1 MAASMS
7 RRTSR
12 RLDACGTVRALC
24 GQPNSGCPLSIRSIT
39 LSAQSPEGSN
49 LRMSVTIQVRV
60 DETVKNEAAL
70 VLADA
75 GLNLSTA
82 VWMFLVRVARER
94 ALPFDPF
101 DNAGPFPPPPHAPNE
116 ETIAAIRAA
125 ERGELV
131 RIGHPSNLI
140 ADLDAD

>member
-1 MAASMS
+1 
-7 RRTSR
+7 
-12 RLDACGTVRALC
+12 
-24 GQPNSGCPLSIRSIT
+24 
-39 LSAQSPEGSN
+39 
-49 LRMSVTIQVRV
+49 MSVTIQVRV

-70 VLADA
+70 VLANA

-82 VWMFLVRVARER
+82 VRMFLVRVAKER

-101 DNAGPFPPPPHAPNE
+101 DKAGPTPPPPHAPNE

-131 RIGHPSNLI
+131 RVGHPSTLI

>member
-1 MAASMS
+1 
-7 RRTSR
+7 
-12 RLDACGTVRALC
+12 
-24 GQPNSGCPLSIRSIT
+24 
-39 LSAQSPEGSN
+39 
-49 LRMSVTIQVRV
+49 MSVTIKVRV

-82 VWMFLVRVARER
+82 VRMFLVRVARER
-94 ALPFDPF
+94 SLPFDPF
-101 DNAGPFPPPPHAPNE
+101 DKAGPIPPPPHAPNE
-116 ETIAAIRAA
+116 ETIAAIQAA
-125 ERGELV
+125 ERGDLI

>member
-1 MAASMS
+1 
-7 RRTSR
+7 
-12 RLDACGTVRALC
+12 
-24 GQPNSGCPLSIRSIT
+24 
-39 LSAQSPEGSN
+39 
-49 LRMSVTIQVRV
+49 MSVTIQVRV

-82 VWMFLVRVARER
+82 VQMFLVRVAKEC

-101 DNAGPFPPPPHAPNE
+101 DKAGQISPPPHAPNE
-116 ETIAAIRAA
+116 ETIAVIQAA
-125 ERGELV
+125 EGGELV
-131 RIGHPSNLI
+131 HVGHPADLI

>member
-1 MAASMS
+1 
-7 RRTSR
+7 
-12 RLDACGTVRALC
+12 
-24 GQPNSGCPLSIRSIT
+24 
-39 LSAQSPEGSN
+39 
-49 LRMSVTIQVRV
+49 MSVTIQVRV

-82 VWMFLVRVARER
+82 VRMFLVRVARER

-125 ERGELV
+125 ERGELIH
-131 RIGHPSNLI
+131 IGHPSNLI

>member
-1 MAASMS
+1 
-7 RRTSR
+7 
-12 RLDACGTVRALC
+12 
-24 GQPNSGCPLSIRSIT
+24 
-39 LSAQSPEGSN
+39 
-49 LRMSVTIQVRV
+49 MSVTIQVRV
-60 DETVKNEAAL
+60 DETVKDEAAL

-82 VWMFLVRVARER
+82 VRMFLVRVARER
-94 ALPFDPF
+94 SLPFDPF
-101 DNAGPFPPPPHAPNE
+101 DKAGPFPPPHAPNE

>member
-1 MAASMS
+1 
-7 RRTSR
+7 
-12 RLDACGTVRALC
+12 
-24 GQPNSGCPLSIRSIT
+24 
-39 LSAQSPEGSN
+39 
-49 LRMSVTIQVRV
+49 MSVTIQVRV

-75 GLNLSTA
+75 GLDLSTA
-82 VWMFLVRVARER
+82 VRMFLVRVAKER

-101 DNAGPFPPPPHAPNE
+101 DSAGPFPPPPHAPNE
-116 ETIAAIRAA
+116 ETIATIRAA

-140 ADLDAD
+140 AELDAD

>member
-1 MAASMS
+1 
-7 RRTSR
+7 
-12 RLDACGTVRALC
+12 
-24 GQPNSGCPLSIRSIT
+24 
-39 LSAQSPEGSN
+39 
-49 LRMSVTIQVRV
+49 MSVTIQVRV

-75 GLNLSTA
+75 GLDLSTA
-82 VWMFLVRVARER
+82 VRMFLVRVARER

-101 DNAGPFPPPPHAPNE
+101 DSAGPFPPPPHAPNE
-116 ETIAAIRAA
+116 EIIAAIRAA

-140 ADLDAD
+140 AELDAD

>member
-1 MAASMS
+1 
-7 RRTSR
+7 
-12 RLDACGTVRALC
+12 
-24 GQPNSGCPLSIRSIT
+24 
-39 LSAQSPEGSN
+39 
-49 LRMSVTIQVRV
+49 MSVTIQVRV
-60 DETVKNEAAL
+60 DETVKDEAAL

-82 VWMFLVRVARER
+82 VRMFLVRVAKER
-94 ALPFDPF
+94 SLPFDPF
-101 DNAGPFPPPPHAPNE
+101 DKAGPFPPPPHAPNE